1 MTTKGSGSA
10 TECSRPDPD
19 ATALRTATQL
29 AQAQARIRA
38 LEAALQEILDEAHG
52 DFDRDVILTA
62 ARGALVEGKMQ
73 NQYYGPNDDPEPDDG
88 CGDGGVVVP

>member
-1 MTTKGSGSA
+1 MTTKERQST
-10 TECSRPDPD
+10 TEPRHWS
-19 ATALRTATQL
+19 
-29 AQAQARIRA
+29 
-38 LEAALQEILDEAHG
+38 DEAHG
-52 DFDRDVILTA
+52 DFDRDVILAA